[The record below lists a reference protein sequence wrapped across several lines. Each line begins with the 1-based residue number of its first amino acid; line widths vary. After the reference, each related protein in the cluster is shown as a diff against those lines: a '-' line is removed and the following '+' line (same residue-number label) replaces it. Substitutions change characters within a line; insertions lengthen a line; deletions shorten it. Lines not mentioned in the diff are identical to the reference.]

1 MKRLKL
7 LNKQNKSF
15 KMTFIETFAQLLRY
29 EVHRQTDRL
38 QKFPDLNEVLYLMSY
53 FISNRLNKK
62 NLQR

>member
-1 MKRLKL
+1 MKRLEL

-15 KMTFIETFAQLLRY
+15 KITFIETFVQLLRY

-53 FISNRLNKK
+53 FISNRLNKE